1 MKIPF
6 VELRTPPPNQNIL
19 YHQVYK
25 TPNTQMPKSPKRRTL
40 LVGRETKRL
49 VHEAI
54 SITGSRRGATFKD
67 IKRYVNIHTT
77 SPYVHDAVIKKSLR
91 HALYSGNVS
100 NNGGHFKINSLLPA
114 YFPKKKDVRST
125 IAAKVENRPSSQRIT
140 SLHGWKKMIFVL
152 LGLFILFSL
161 FTAVKAETDDDDDIL
176 GEILIDLMTGIAI
189 DMCSQNAVCSQ
200 VMFMMTALMLV
211 LAVLISCCTGECIC
225 ECDRK
230 TARRAGTTY
239 AGVQMS
245 RWLRS

>member
-1 MKIPF
+1 
-6 VELRTPPPNQNIL
+6 
-19 YHQVYK
+19 
-25 TPNTQMPKSPKRRTL
+25 MPKSPKRRTL
-40 LVGRETKRL
+40 FVGRETKRL

-54 SITGSRRGATFKD
+54 TLTSSRRGATFKD
-67 IKRYVNIHTT
+67 IKKYVNVHTT

-100 NNGGHFKINSLLPA
+100 NNGGHFKINSLMPA
-114 YFPKKKDVRST
+114 YVPKKKEPRST
-125 IAAKVENRPSSQRIT
+125 IVSKVETRPSSQRIT

-152 LGLFILFSL
+152 LSLFILFSL

-176 GEILIDLMTGIAI
+176 GEILIDLMTGIAV

-200 VMFMMTALMLV
+200 VMFVMTALMLV

-245 RWLRS
+245 RWLCS